1 MVILKSPAKINWGLW
16 ILGRR
21 PDGYHEI
28 FTPIQKIGL
37 FDLIEIEKSNSL
49 TVQTSNNIP
58 QKENFVYKGLKKFE
72 EVTGIPQRWK
82 IFIKKQIPIGGG
94 LGGGSSNLATVL
106 RWVNNYWNKPLNF
119 EELKNLV
126 SAISSDAPAF
136 LGEGTAIAEG
146 RGEKV
151 EFWDIPTFKGVKI
164 TLLIPQ
170 NIISPTGEIYRRVI
184 PKMYS
189 PREEIETIKEVIKA
203 GDLKRLLELIKNPLG
218 EIFLSLHPELK
229 EAIDFIQKKCYKK
242 IFVSG
247 SGSSLYTV
255 GSLECENWVDRLKKR
270 FKIISLETL

>member
-1 MVILKSPAKINWGLW
+1 
-16 ILGRR
+16 
-21 PDGYHEI
+21 
-28 FTPIQKIGL
+28 
-37 FDLIEIEKSNSL
+37 
-49 TVQTSNNIP
+49 
-58 QKENFVYKGLKKFE
+58 
-72 EVTGIPQRWK
+72 
-82 IFIKKQIPIGGG
+82 
-94 LGGGSSNLATVL
+94 
-106 RWVNNYWNKPLNF
+106 
-119 EELKNLV
+119 
-126 SAISSDAPAF
+126 
-136 LGEGTAIAEG
+136 
-146 RGEKV
+146 
-151 EFWDIPTFKGVKI
+151 
-164 TLLIPQ
+164 LLIPQ

>member
-106 RWVNNYWNKPLNF
+106 KWVNSYWNKPLNF

-126 SAISSDAPAF
+126 ATISSDAPAF
-136 LGEGTAIAEG
+136 LGEG
-146 RGEKV
+146 
-151 EFWDIPTFKGVKI
+151 
-164 TLLIPQ
+164 
-170 NIISPTGEIYRRVI
+170 
-184 PKMYS
+184 
-189 PREEIETIKEVIKA
+189 
-203 GDLKRLLELIKNPLG
+203 
-218 EIFLSLHPELK
+218 
-229 EAIDFIQKKCYKK
+229 
-242 IFVSG
+242 
-247 SGSSLYTV
+247 
-255 GSLECENWVDRLKKR
+255 
-270 FKIISLETL
+270 